1 MEWGKL
7 FFVIGAALMVWFIYR
22 SIRSNPQAF
31 SKENLSKSFFT
42 LGVLALLLIA
52 FIGLLVMM
60 LR

>member
-42 LGVLALLLIA
+42 LGMLALLLIA
-52 FIGLLVMM
+52 FIGLLVLM